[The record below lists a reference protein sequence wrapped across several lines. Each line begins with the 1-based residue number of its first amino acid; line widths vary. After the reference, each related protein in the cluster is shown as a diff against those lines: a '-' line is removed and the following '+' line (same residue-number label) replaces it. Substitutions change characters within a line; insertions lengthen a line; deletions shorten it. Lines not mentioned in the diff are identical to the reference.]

1 MNKLPSLSKDTRYLL
16 LIGMLYLT
24 GTSIAMTF
32 IQIYLVRLTSD
43 IGGIILQNVLNYAAL
58 LASYMLGS

>member
-1 MNKLPSLSKDTRYLL
+1 
-16 LIGMLYLT
+16 
-24 GTSIAMTF
+24 MTF

-58 LASYMLGS
+58 LATIC